1 MSIWPASS
9 DSPTRAGTTLLQP
22 GFGLSLA
29 RRAKLRGV
37 CRGRREV
44 EKREELSLLALGC
57 LVCDGPKLCPLSCPW
72 QSCSP
77 PPRFPAASQPWV
89 NQESQDLAPLM

>member
-22 GFGLSLA
+22 GFRLSIT

-37 CRGRREV
+37 CRSKREG
-44 EKREELSLLALGC
+44 EKREELSQVVLGC
-57 LVCDGPKLCPLSCPW
+57 LLCDGPRSCPLSCPLHL
-72 QSCSP
+72 STPS
-77 PPRFPAASQPWV
+77 
-89 NQESQDLAPLM
+89 

>member
-9 DSPTRAGTTLLQP
+9 DSPTRAEP

-29 RRAKLRGV
+29 RRAKLRRV

-72 QSCSP
+72 QSCRP
-77 PPRFPAASQPWV
+77 PPSQLHP
-89 NQESQDLAPLM
+89 NLG